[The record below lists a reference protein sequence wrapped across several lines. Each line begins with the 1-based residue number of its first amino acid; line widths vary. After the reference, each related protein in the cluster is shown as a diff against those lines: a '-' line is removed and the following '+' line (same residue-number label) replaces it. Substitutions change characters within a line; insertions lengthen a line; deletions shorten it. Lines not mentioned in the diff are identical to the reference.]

1 MHTHTETHT
10 HTHTHIHTFHTPI
23 FLCGDLIHFTKKK
36 KNCQKNQTYILVL
49 LLWRFL
55 FKEFMFFLLYK
66 KKPWI
71 FNSKHFLVLKK
82 YSSFFRKWKIA
93 TDFYTSILSEISL
106 KNSRLVCNHDWK
118 CLWDSVYEIKL
129 LKFKWLNK
137 YPMNIKVFCI

>member
-1 MHTHTETHT
+1 MHTHTHRHT
-10 HTHTHIHTFHTPI
+10 HTHTHIPHTNFSLWWFNP
-23 FLCGDLIHFTKKK
+23 LYKKKK

-106 KNSRLVCNHDWK
+106 KNSRLVCNHDCK